1 MNYKRIY
8 TWLLACLTIGS
19 LSACEDV
26 IDLETNSNEPLLV
39 VDGWIT
45 NQPETQTIRLSQTA
59 PYFSNQTAEPVLG
72 AEVVVEDNLGNIYQ
86 FKDATNTGY
95 YTWRDSIMGYVGRS
109 YTLTIKT
116 QEGNVYTATNEIKRV
131 PTVDSI
137 VYQKERLPF
146 KPDNGRQEGFQAQ
159 FYARDFQGLN
169 DTYWIK
175 PIIRGK
181 VTVAK
186 PTDITLAW
194 DASSS
199 PAGQVDGLI
208 FILPLRQSITVD
220 SLFLDGETV
229 GVELHS
235 ITNTTFNYLK
245 QVREQSANGGLLAI
259 PMSNLRSN
267 ITGSSSTAPKVLGY
281 FGASA
286 ISRLETT
293 IDASKARPED

>member
-1 MNYKRIY
+1 
-8 TWLLACLTIGS
+8 
-19 LSACEDV
+19 
-26 IDLETNSNEPLLV
+26 
-39 VDGWIT
+39 
-45 NQPETQTIRLSQTA
+45 
-59 PYFSNQTAEPVLG
+59 
-72 AEVVVEDNLGNIYQ
+72 
-86 FKDATNTGY
+86 
-95 YTWRDSIMGYVGRS
+95 MGQVGRT

-116 QEGNVYTATNEIKRV
+116 ADGNTYTASNEIKRV

-146 KPDNGRQEGFQAQ
+146 KPDNGRQEGYNAQ
-159 FYARDFQGLN
+159 FYARDFPGLN

-186 PTDITLAW
+186 PTDITIAW
-194 DASSS
+194 DASSTA
-199 PAGQVDGLI
+199 AGQVDGLI
-208 FILPLRQSITVD
+208 FILPIRQAITVD

-235 ITNTTFNYLK
+235 ITNTTFDYLK
-245 QVREQSANGGLLAI
+245 QVRDQSANGGLLAI
-259 PMSNLRSN
+259 PMTNLRSN
-267 ITGSSSTAPKVLGY
+267 VTNTSSNGPKVLGY